1 MLVLAVLTLA
11 VLAVLTM
18 LVLTVLTVLVM
29 TMLILAVLTMLVLA
43 VLILSV
49 LVMSIPTMLILT
61 VLWLTV
67 LILTVLWLTVLGLV
81 LSLAWLARGV
91 AALLSAVMLG
101 GGSPGGRGGPVR
113 GVGLR
118 PGLGRHISF
127 GRDRSRWD
135 RIDPRGGVLR
145 GVNIVPARAV
155 VRI

>member
-1 MLVLAVLTLA
+1 MARSAVGGVLVVLRLAVLTILVLAVLTLA
-11 VLAVLTM
+11 VLAVLTV
-18 LVLTVLTVLVM
+18 LVMTVLTVLVM
-29 TMLILAVLTMLVLA
+29 TMLILTVLTMLVLTG
-43 VLILSV
+43 
-49 LVMSIPTMLILT
+49 LVMSILT
-61 VLWLTV
+61 VLR
-67 LILTVLWLTVLGLV
+67 LTVLGLV